1 MSVGVEV
8 WKSSQ
13 KWSAQRSDVRS
24 IAWLG
29 LGAMSVVGSRRTHLG
44 SFSVEY
50 ILIAPIAVV
59 TDHNHVLFAVLVHK
73 DRSTCRQVVDGR
85 FSTGP
90 AEFIKV
96 GGVIAPSEEASS
108 ETRRISLAET
118 ALTPNRDCADASVK
132 RRGFER

>member
-1 MSVGVEV
+1 M
-8 WKSSQ
+8 
-13 KWSAQRSDVRS
+13 
-24 IAWLG
+24 
-29 LGAMSVVGSRRTHLG
+29 HLG

-90 AEFIKV
+90 AGFIKV

-132 RRGFER
+132 RRGFERCREEGSVREPACRCRS